1 MRRAPSSWCGP
12 PRTDARPATP
22 APIRLRDGCLVGWDM
37 PVTTVVSHLGDIA
50 SIGREATTGGYRRLA
65 WTDADLTLREWFIG
79 QASGLGLDL
88 EVDRNGNIWA
98 WWGDSTAPD
107 AVITGSHLDSVPDG
121 GNYDGPLG
129 IASALTAV
137 AQLKGRGVRPR
148 RPLAVACFTD
158 EEGARFGVACIGS
171 RLAAG
176 VLEPDKARALRD
188 ADGVTLDEALR
199 HVGRDPES
207 LGAEPDRL
215 ARIGAFVELHVEQ
228 GRGLIDM
235 DAAIGVGTA
244 ILPHGRWRVDIAGQ
258 PNHAGT
264 TLIAD
269 RRDPMMGLA
278 ALIESA
284 RREAAVRD
292 SVAHAA
298 RATVGKV
305 ECTPNAVNAIP
316 SHVTGWL
323 DARADDEATLDSML
337 EAIGRDV
344 LDLPGL
350 HVQML
355 MESRTPAQ
363 VFEPT
368 LSAALASMLGGAPML
383 ATGAGHDAGVLAE
396 VGVPSAMLFVR
407 NPTGISHSPE
417 EYAEDADCEAGGA
430 ALADVLAELVTA
442 ESLPR

>member
-1 MRRAPSSWCGP
+1 MSV
-12 PRTDARPATP
+12 TARLA
-22 APIRLRDGCLVGWDM
+22 
-37 PVTTVVSHLGDIA
+37 DIA
-50 SIGREATTGGYRRLA
+50 AVGRDASSGGYRRLA
-65 WTDADLTLREWFIG
+65 WTDADLTLREWFAG
-79 QASGLGLDL
+79 EADALGLDV
-88 EVDRNGNIWA
+88 EVDRNGNMWA
-98 WWGDSTAPD
+98 WWGDSSTGD

-129 IASALTAV
+129 VVSALDAV
-137 AQLKGRGVRPR
+137 AELKRRGVAPR
-148 RPLAVACFTD
+148 RPLAIACFTD
-158 EEGARFGVACIGS
+158 EEGGRFGVACIGS

-176 VLEPDKARALRD
+176 VLTPDRALALRD
-188 ADGVTLDEALR
+188 VDGVTFAEAL
-199 HVGRDPES
+199 VGSGRDPRA
-207 LGAEPDRL
+207 LGSEPERL

-235 DAAIGVGTA
+235 DAPIGVGTA
-244 ILPHGRWRVDIAGQ
+244 VLPHGRWRVDIDGQ

-278 ALIESA
+278 TLIETA
-284 RREAAVRD
+284 RREAARRD
-292 SVAHAA
+292 STAHAA

-305 ECTPNAVNAIP
+305 QCTPNAVNAIP

-323 DARADDEATLDSML
+323 DARAQDEATLDAML
-337 EAIGRDV
+337 EAIGRDL

-350 HVQML
+350 HVTIS

-363 VFEPT
+363 EFDRT
-368 LSAALASMLGGAPML
+368 LSAVLARTLGGAPML

-407 NPTGISHSPE
+407 NPTGVSHSPE
-417 EYAEDADCEAGGA
+417 EHAEDADCEAGGA
-430 ALADVLAELVTA
+430 ALADVLAELVTV
-442 ESLPR
+442 EKLPR

>member
-1 MRRAPSSWCGP
+1 MRWDGRMSGVISRLNVISS
-12 PRTDARPATP
+12 
-22 APIRLRDGCLVGWDM
+22 V
-37 PVTTVVSHLGDIA
+37 
-50 SIGREATTGGYRRLA
+50 GREASSGGYRRLA
-65 WTDADLTLREWFIG
+65 WTDADLTLREWF
-79 QASGLGLDL
+79 ASEAAALGLDL
-88 EVDRNGNIWA
+88 EVDRNGNMWA
-98 WWGDSTAPD
+98 WWGDSTASD

-129 IASALTAV
+129 VASALAAV
-137 AQLKGRGVRPR
+137 ADLKKRGIAPR
-148 RPLAVACFTD
+148 RPLAVVCFTD
-158 EEGARFGVACIGS
+158 EEGGRFGVACIGS

-176 VLEPDKARALRD
+176 VLAPERALALKD
-188 ADGVTLDEALR
+188 ADGITFAEVLTSA
-199 HVGRDPES
+199 GRDPGA
-207 LGAEPDRL
+207 LGAEPERL

-244 ILPHGRWRVDIAGQ
+244 ILPHGRWRVDISGQ

-284 RREAAVRD
+284 RREAAERD
-292 SVAHAA
+292 SIAHAA

-305 ECTPNAVNAIP
+305 QCSPNAVNAIP

-323 DARADDEATLDSML
+323 DARAHDEATLDAML
-337 EAIGRDV
+337 EAIGRDM

-350 HVQML
+350 QVQIA

-363 VFEPT
+363 TFDT
-368 LSAALASMLGGAPML
+368 SLSTALAAMLGGAPML

-417 EYAEDADCEAGGA
+417 EHAEDADCEAGGT
-430 ALADVLAELVTA
+430 ALADVLAELLTA
-442 ESLPR
+442 DSLPR

>member
-1 MRRAPSSWCGP
+1 VS
-12 PRTDARPATP
+12 
-22 APIRLRDGCLVGWDM
+22 
-37 PVTTVVSHLGDIA
+37 VTGHLSDIA
-50 SIGREATTGGYRRLA
+50 AIGRDAISGGYWRLA

-79 QASGLGLDL
+79 RASGLGLDV
-88 EVDRNGNIWA
+88 ETDRNGNLWA
-98 WWGDSTAPD
+98 WWGDSSASD
-107 AVITGSHLDSVPDG
+107 AVVTGSHLDSVPDG

-129 IASALTAV
+129 VASALAAV
-137 AQLKGRGVRPR
+137 AELKRRGVQPR

-158 EEGARFGVACIGS
+158 EEGGRFGVACIGS

-176 VLEPDKARALRD
+176 VLSPDKARALRD
-188 ADGVTLDEALR
+188 ADGVTMAEALR
-199 HVGRDPES
+199 RAGRDPEA
-207 LGAEPDRL
+207 LGAEPERL

-228 GRGLIDM
+228 GRGLIDLG
-235 DAAIGVGTA
+235 APIAVGTA

-278 ALIESA
+278 VLIESA
-284 RREAAVRD
+284 RRAAAERD
-292 SVAHAA
+292 SIAHAA

-305 ECTPNAVNAIP
+305 RCTPNAVNAIP
-316 SHVTGWL
+316 AEVTGWL
-323 DARADDEATLDSML
+323 DARAQDEATLDAML
-337 EAIGRDV
+337 EAIGRDL

-350 HVQML
+350 HATIA

-363 VFEPT
+363 VFDPS
-368 LSAALASMLGGAPML
+368 LSTALVTMLGGAPLL

-396 VGVPSAMLFVR
+396 VGVPTAMLFVR

-417 EYAEDADCEAGGA
+417 EHAEDADCEAGGV
-430 ALADVLAELVTA
+430 ALADVLAELLTA
-442 ESLPR
+442 DGLPR